1 MLTLQISHQY
11 EPTLKKHLILRYICF
26 MNSQPFGVHRIIIK
40 GSDAVGINL
49 LLFRQ
54 YLPLPVEGGVERD
67 MDIILHKVWVV
78 GFSHAIN
85 LSIKMRIKIVEIIE
99 TFVITR
105 RRGI

>member
-1 MLTLQISHQY
+1 MFR
-11 EPTLKKHLILRYICF
+11 HLFFRKSL
-26 MNSQPFGVHRIIIK
+26 PFVVHRIIIK

-78 GFSHAIN
+78 GFSHAID